1 MTNQDQEVVAT
12 YEDDSWGNVLK
23 SDTKGIAA
31 DNPFGY
37 AGYMYDKEIGIYY
50 LMARY
55 YHPDHGIFISVDP
68 DPGDEDDPLTMN
80 GYTYVDNNPVMKV
93 DPDGHVAWFAINAG
107 FAMHDGY
114 KAYKSGSNWKGIVAA
129 GAIGFVGGGRVK
141 AAKKAVGFVNDRA
154 VRGYTK
160 QIFEKRRAITPSNI
174 NQQKRKFSGDN
185 HVKISA
191 GKWRSADGTRQFR
204 AKKNDITGQHG
215 FPHVHFEFLKKNGV
229 VKKNVHVR
237 YSSKKGKKK

>member
-1 MTNQDQEVVAT
+1 
-12 YEDDSWGNVLK
+12 
-23 SDTKGIAA
+23 
-31 DNPFGY
+31 
-37 AGYMYDKEIGIYY
+37 
-50 LMARY
+50 
-55 YHPDHGIFISVDP
+55 
-68 DPGDEDDPLTMN
+68 
-80 GYTYVDNNPVMKV
+80 MK
-93 DPDGHVAWFAINAG
+93 
-107 FAMHDGY
+107 
-114 KAYKSGSNWKGIVAA
+114 
-129 GAIGFVGGGRVK
+129 
-141 AAKKAVGFVNDRA
+141 
-154 VRGYTK
+154 
-160 QIFEKRRAITPSNI
+160 KRRAITPSNI